1 MKKDLPI
8 GESFILLI
16 NIYIVNNNKNMADYV
31 VKLTGQDALTPT
43 LKNVKQELQSTG
55 NVAKTELT
63 KITERFEQIEK
74 SSMPVKREIKA
85 ITDLMAKMNAE
96 GMSNDLD
103 IYKKMAARAGE
114 LTDAIGDARK
124 AARLLSSD
132 TANLDAG
139 IQAFSGLTAAATTF
153 TGVMGLL
160 GMENEN
166 TEQAILKVQ
175 SALAVLNGVQEI
187 ANVLNK
193 DSILMLKLKQIQMAI
208 STATTTANTGATV
221 ANTAATAANTIALK
235 AWNLAKAIGK
245 ALIGDWTGLLIVG
258 AGALASYAIAT
269 SDSTKKNEE
278 QNESIKE
285 QEEAQKVL
293 TDTYEQTLSKTV
305 SKYTLLQAKW
315 KSLGDDFKAKEK
327 FIKSNA
333 SEFKNLGL
341 SIHSVKDA
349 EDVFVKDTK
358 NVIQAFIDRATAAAY
373 QAKLEKDIAD
383 SIKDKDKIW
392 NNVGKYKKVKPGDTV
407 SEEEGRRAGITPTY
421 NYTAFGATT
430 ATPMYQVKTQ
440 KEADLVN
447 AGRAQ
452 KDYAEAQRKADESE
466 RKWKRKIDAD
476 AKEAVNWYKTS
487 EQSAKKAGMGSD
499 YDSSTPSTPKHST
512 PKHST
517 RHSTRDSSDN
527 TNNEEQ
533 VAYKVLNDK
542 IEELKQQKISLTN
555 NTKLSEEEIAKE
567 TNRINEEIIAIQ
579 QLIAITDAAHD
590 EGKTVKQYKE
600 QQNSLIKDIPNP
612 KNLSDVSF
620 APEIDMSKAN
630 FKIPEDPLAKL
641 KNLQGKLTDITTA
654 TSAAE
659 MGFNALGQAIG
670 GTAGAAIAAMGSIAN
685 TIAQTI
691 GQVIAIMIASGA
703 KSAMELPFPANVA
716 AAATVV
722 TGLASIISTIKNAQG
737 GSYADGGIVAGTSYH
752 GDTVLARLNSGE
764 AVLNKSQQSKLFNLI
779 NSGGTNAVIGQVEF
793 KIAGSTLKG
802 VLRNYDSKMKKI
814 R

>member
-1 MKKDLPI
+1 
-8 GESFILLI
+8 
-16 NIYIVNNNKNMADYV
+16 MADYV
-31 VKLTGQDALTPT
+31 VKLTGQDGLTPT

-103 IYKKMAARAGE
+103 VYKQMAARAGE
-114 LTDAIGDARK
+114 LTDALGDARQ

-139 IQAFSGLTAAATTF
+139 IQAFSGLTAVATTF

-160 GMENEN
+160 GIENEN

-208 STATTTANTGATV
+208 STATTTANTASTV
-221 ANTAATAANTIALK
+221 ANTAATAANTVALK
-235 AWNLAKAIGK
+235 AWNVAKAIGK

-269 SDSTKKNEE
+269 SDSTDKNKE

-285 QEEAQKVL
+285 QEEAQKAL
-293 TDTYEQTLSKTV
+293 TDTYESTLSKTI
-305 SKYTLLQAKW
+305 SKYTVLQAKW
-315 KSLGDDFKAKEK
+315 NSLGKDLKAKEQ

-341 SIHSVKDA
+341 SIHSVADA
-349 EDVFVKDTK
+349 EKAFVKNTE
-358 NVIQAFIDRATAAAY
+358 NVKKAFIDRAIAAAY
-373 QAKLEKDIAD
+373 QAKLEKETAD
-383 SIKDKDKIW
+383 WIKGRDKLW
-392 NNVGKYKKVKPGDTV
+392 NDVSKYKKVKVGDTV
-407 SEEEGRRAGITPTY
+407 SEKEGMIGGVQKKYNTNLSTPYGTY
-421 NYTAFGATT
+421 SGPAT
-430 ATPMYQVKTQ
+430 YRIENQQ
-440 KEADLVN
+440 QADRIN
-447 AGRAQ
+447 AYRSQ
-452 KDYAEAQRKADESE
+452 NQYAEAQRKLDKYDREWERRREATANNMVKWANTAAES
-466 RKWKRKIDAD
+466 
-476 AKEAVNWYKTS
+476 S
-487 EQSAKKAGMGSD
+487 KKAGMS
-499 YDSSTPSTPKHST
+499 YDNSSYSTPSYST
-512 PKHST
+512 PSHST
-517 RHSTRDSSDN
+517 RHSTSTRDSSDK
-527 TNNEEQ
+527 TNNEQQ
-533 VAYKVLNDK
+533 VAYQKLNAE
-542 IEELKQQKISLTN
+542 IEKLRQQKIALTN

-567 TNRINEEIIAIQ
+567 TKRINELIEAKKREIE
-579 QLIAITDAAHD
+579 ITDEAHNK
-590 EGKTVKQYKE
+590 GLTVDQYKDE
-600 QQNSLIKDIPNP
+600 QKKLVEDIPNP
-612 KNLSDVSF
+612 KELANTSF
-620 APEIDMSKAN
+620 APDSSILNLEVD
-630 FKIPEDPLAKL
+630 EDPLEKL
-641 KNLQGKLTDITTA
+641 KKTQKKLTDITDA
-654 TSAAE
+654 ANSAQAAF
-659 MGFNALGQAIG
+659 GALGQAIG
-670 GTAGAAIAAMGSIAN
+670 GTAGAAIAALGSIAA

-691 GQVIAIMIASGA
+691 GQVIAMMIASGV
-703 KSAMELPFPANVA
+703 SNAMKLPFPANVSA
-716 AAATVV
+716 AAAVV
-722 TGLASIISTIKNAQG
+722 AGLASIISTIKAAMS

>member
-1 MKKDLPI
+1 
-8 GESFILLI
+8 
-16 NIYIVNNNKNMADYV
+16 MADYV
-31 VKLTGQDALTPT
+31 VKLTGQDGLTPT

-103 IYKKMAARAGE
+103 VYKKMAARAGE
-114 LTDAIGDARK
+114 LTDAMGDARQ

-153 TGVMGLL
+153 TGIMGLL
-160 GMENEN
+160 GIENEN

-208 STATTTANTGATV
+208 STATTTANTGAT
-221 ANTAATAANTIALK
+221 ALNTAATAANTIALK
-235 AWNLAKAIGK
+235 AWNVAKAIGK

-285 QEEAQKVL
+285 QEEAQKAL
-293 TDTYEQTLSKTV
+293 TDTYESTLSKTI
-305 SKYTLLQAKW
+305 SKYTVLQAKW
-315 KSLGDDFKAKEK
+315 NSLGKDLKAKEQ

-333 SEFKNLGL
+333 NEFKNLGL
-341 SIHSVKDA
+341 SIHSVADA
-349 EDVFVKDTK
+349 EKAFVKNTE
-358 NVIQAFIDRATAAAY
+358 NVVQAFKERAIAAAY
-373 QAKLEKDIAD
+373 QAKLEKETAD
-383 SIKDKDKIW
+383 WIKDRDKIW
-392 NNVGKYKKVKPGDTV
+392 NDATKYTKVKVGQNV
-407 SEEEGRRAGITPTY
+407 SEKEARKAGIKPSYSTNLSTPYGTWSGPATY
-421 NYTAFGATT
+421 RVEN
-430 ATPMYQVKTQ
+430 QHQ
-440 KEADLVN
+440 ADLIN
-447 AGRAQ
+447 AGRQQDA
-452 KDYAEAQRKADESE
+452 YAEAQRKVEESD
-466 RKWKRKIDAD
+466 RKWKRKIEATAD
-476 AKEAVNWYKTS
+476 DAVNWYKKA
-487 EQSAKKAGMGSD
+487 EQSSRKAGMSYD
-499 YDSSTPSTPKHST
+499 YYSSTPSHST
-512 PKHST
+512 RDYSTPSHST
-517 RHSTRDSSDN
+517 RHSTSRDSSDKTAN
-527 TNNEEQ
+527 KQQ
-533 VAYKVLNDK
+533 VAYQKLNDE
-542 IEELKQQKISLTN
+542 IEELNQQKIALTN

-567 TNRINEEIIAIQ
+567 TKRINELIEAKKREIE
-579 QLIAITDAAHD
+579 ITKEAHD
-590 EGKTVKQYKE
+590 QGLTVEQYKKE
-600 QQNSLIKDIPNP
+600 QKKLVADIPNP
-612 KNLSDVSF
+612 KELKDVSF
-620 APEIDMSKAN
+620 APDSSKLN
-630 FKIPEDPLAKL
+630 LEVKKDPLKKL
-641 KNLQGKLTDITTA
+641 KEIQAKLTDITVA

-659 MGFNALGQAIG
+659 AAFNALGQAIG
-670 GTAGAAIAAMGSIAN
+670 GTAGNVISAIGSIAN

-691 GQVIAIMIASGA
+691 GQVIALMIANGVS
-703 KSAMELPFPANVA
+703 SAMKLPFPSNVVA
-716 AAATVV
+716 AAAVV
-722 TGLASIISTIKNAQG
+722 SGLASIISNIKAAMG
-737 GSYADGGIVAGTSYH
+737 GSHADGGIVTGTSQH

>member
-1 MKKDLPI
+1 
-8 GESFILLI
+8 
-16 NIYIVNNNKNMADYV
+16 MADYV
-31 VKLTGQDALTPT
+31 VKLTGQDGLTPT

-74 SSMPVKREIKA
+74 SSMPVKREIRA
-85 ITDLMAKMNAE
+85 ITELMAKMNAE
-96 GMSNDLD
+96 GMDNNLD
-103 IYKKMAARAGE
+103 VYKQMAARAAE
-114 LTDAIGDARK
+114 LTDAMGDARK

-160 GMENEN
+160 GIENEN

-193 DSILMLKLKQIQMAI
+193 DSILMLKLKQIQMAV

-221 ANTAATAANTIALK
+221 ANTAATAANTVALK
-235 AWNLAKAIGK
+235 AWNVAKAIGK

-285 QEEAQKVL
+285 QEEAQKAL

-305 SKYTLLQAKW
+305 SKYTVLQAKW
-315 KSLGDDFKAKEK
+315 DSLGNDFKAKEQ

-333 SEFKNLGL
+333 TEFKNLGL
-341 SIHSVKDA
+341 SIHSVADA
-349 EDVFVKDTK
+349 EKAFVKNTD
-358 NVIQAFIDRATAAAY
+358 NVMQAFIDRATAAAY
-373 QAKLEKDIAD
+373 QSKLEKEIAAGI
-383 SIKDKDKIW
+383 SEKDKIW
-392 NNVGKYKKVKPGDTV
+392 SNANKYNKVKVGDTV
-407 SEEEGRRAGITPTY
+407 SEKEGKKAGITPTY
-421 NYTAFGATT
+421 TYTAFGATT
-430 ATPMYQVKTQ
+430 ATPTYKVKTQ
-440 KEADLVN
+440 KDADLIN
-447 AGRAQ
+447 AGRQQEAF
-452 KDYAEAQRKADESE
+452 AEAQRKAEESE
-466 RKWKRKIDAD
+466 RKWEKRVKNTANKVVET
-476 AKEAVNWYKTS
+476 AKKAS
-487 EQSAKKAGMGSD
+487 ESAKKAGMGSD
-499 YDSSTPSTPKHST
+499 YSTSTTSTPSYST
-512 PKHST
+512 PSHSS
-517 RHSTRDSSDN
+517 RHSTSTRGSSDK
-527 TNNEEQ
+527 TNNEQ
-533 VAYKVLNDK
+533 IVAYQKLND
-542 IEELKQQKISLTN
+542 ELKALNEQYKALTN
-555 NTKLSEEEIAKE
+555 NTKLSKEEKAREIK
-567 TNRINEEIIAIQ
+567 RINESIDAKQREIE
-579 QLIAITDAAHD
+579 ITEEANKQ
-590 EGKTVKQYKE
+590 GLTVEQYKE
-600 QQNSLIKDIPNP
+600 EQKKLVADIPNP
-612 KNLSDVSF
+612 KELKDVSF
-620 APEIDMSKAN
+620 APDSSKLN
-630 FKIPEDPLAKL
+630 LEVDEDKLEKL
-641 KNLQGKLTDITTA
+641 KETQKQLTKITEA

-659 MGFNALGQAIG
+659 AAFGALGQAIG

-691 GQVIAIMIASGA
+691 GQVIALMIANGVS
-703 KSAMELPFPANVA
+703 SAMKLPFPANVA
-716 AAATVV
+716 AAASVV
-722 TGLASIISTIKNAQG
+722 AGLASIISTIKSAMG
-737 GSYADGGIVAGTSYH
+737 GSYADGGIVSGTSYH

>member
-1 MKKDLPI
+1 
-8 GESFILLI
+8 
-16 NIYIVNNNKNMADYV
+16 MADYV
-31 VKLTGQDALTPT
+31 VKLTGQDGLTPT

-103 IYKKMAARAGE
+103 VYKQMAARAAE
-114 LTDAIGDARK
+114 LTDAMGDARQ

-160 GMENEN
+160 GIENEN

-208 STATTTANTGATV
+208 STATTTANTGAT
-221 ANTAATAANTIALK
+221 ALNTAATAANTIALK
-235 AWNLAKAIGK
+235 AWNVAKAIGK

-258 AGALASYAIAT
+258 AGALATYAIAT
-269 SDSTKKNEE
+269 SDSTDKNKE

-285 QEEAQKVL
+285 QEEAQKAL
-293 TDTYEQTLSKTV
+293 TDTYESTLSKTI
-305 SKYTLLQAKW
+305 SKYTVLQAKW
-315 KSLGDDFKAKEK
+315 NGLGKDLKAKEQ

-333 SEFKNLGL
+333 NEFKNLGL
-341 SIHSVKDA
+341 SIHSVADA
-349 EDVFVKDTK
+349 EKIFVKNTE
-358 NVIQAFIDRATAAAY
+358 NVVQAFKDRAIAAAY
-373 QAKLEKDIAD
+373 QAKLEKETAD
-383 SIKDKDKIW
+383 WIKGRDKFW
-392 NNVGKYKKVKPGDTV
+392 NEATKYKKVKVGDTV
-407 SEEEGRRAGITPTY
+407 SE
-421 NYTAFGATT
+421 
-430 ATPMYQVKTQ
+430 
-440 KEADLVN
+440 KEAMIGGVPKKYNTNLSTPYGVYSGPATYRIENQQQADKIN
-447 AGRAQ
+447 AYISQ
-452 KDYAEAQRKADESE
+452 KSYAKGLDALEKYDRE
-466 RKWKRKIDAD
+466 WKRKIDATAND
-476 AKEAVNWYKTS
+476 MVKAANKATE
-487 EQSAKKAGMGSD
+487 SARKAGMSSD
-499 YDSSTPSTPKHST
+499 YSSYSTPSYST
-512 PKHST
+512 PSHST
-517 RHSTRDSSDN
+517 RHSTSRDSSSDKT
-527 TNNEEQ
+527 TNKQQ
-533 VAYKVLNDK
+533 VAYQKLNDE
-542 IEELKQQKISLTN
+542 IEKLNQHKTALTN

-567 TNRINEEIIAIQ
+567 TKRINELIESKKREIAINE
-579 QLIAITDAAHD
+579 AAHNK
-590 EGKTVKQYKE
+590 GLTVKQYKDE
-600 QQNSLIKDIPNP
+600 QKKLIADIPNP
-612 KNLSDVSF
+612 KELANTSF
-620 APEIDMSKAN
+620 APDSSKLN
-630 FKIPEDPLAKL
+630 LEVEEDPLKKL
-641 KNLQGKLTDITTA
+641 KEIQAKLTDITVA
-654 TSAAE
+654 TSAA
-659 MGFNALGQAIG
+659 GAAFSQLGQAIG
-670 GTAGAAIAAMGSIAN
+670 GTAGTVISAMGSIAN

-691 GQVIAIMIASGA
+691 GQVIALMIANGVS
-703 KSAMELPFPANVA
+703 SAMKLPFPSNVVA
-716 AAATVV
+716 AASVV
-722 TGLASIISTIKNAQG
+722 AGLASIISSIKSAMA
-737 GSYADGGIVAGTSYH
+737 GSYADGGIVTGTSYH

>member
-1 MKKDLPI
+1 
-8 GESFILLI
+8 
-16 NIYIVNNNKNMADYV
+16 MADYV

-103 IYKKMAARAGE
+103 VYKQMAARAGE

-153 TGVMGLL
+153 TGVMALL
-160 GMENEN
+160 GIENEN

-285 QEEAQKVL
+285 QEEAQKAL
-293 TDTYEQTLSKTV
+293 TDTYESTLSRTL

-341 SIHSVKDA
+341 NIHSVADA
-349 EDVFVKDTK
+349 EKAFVKNTD

-383 SIKDKDKIW
+383 SIKEKDKIW
-392 NNVGKYKKVKPGDTV
+392 NDVGKYKKVKPGDTV
-407 SEEEGRRAGITPTY
+407 GEEEGRRAGITPTY

-430 ATPMYQVKTQ
+430 ATPTYKVKTQ

-452 KDYAEAQRKADESE
+452 KDYAEAQRKSEESE

-476 AKEAVNWYKTS
+476 AKEAVNWYKKS

-512 PKHST
+512 PSRST

-527 TNNEEQ
+527 TNKQIGEYQ
-533 VAYKVLNDK
+533 KLND
-542 IEELKQQKISLTN
+542 ELKALNEQYVALTN
-555 NTKLSEEEIAKE
+555 NTKLSEEEKAKE
-567 TNRINEEIIAIQ
+567 IKRINELREAKQ
-579 QLIAITDAAHD
+579 QEIAITKAAHD

-600 QQNSLIKDIPNP
+600 EQKSLIADIPNP
-612 KNLSDVSF
+612 KELSDVSF
-620 APEIDMSKAN
+620 AP
-630 FKIPEDPLAKL
+630 KL
-641 KNLQGKLTDITTA
+641 DLSGFDIETFLDYIKKLNEKKKSITDIAEA
-654 TSAAE
+654 TSQAGTA
-659 MGFNALGQAIG
+659 FSQLGQAIG
-670 GTAGAAIAAMGSIAN
+670 GTAGTVMSAMGSIAA

-691 GQVIAIMIASGA
+691 GQVIAIMIANGA
-703 KSAMELPFPANVA
+703 SSAMELPFPASLA
-716 AAATVV
+716 AAAEVV
-722 TGLASIISTIKNAQG
+722 AGLASIISTIKAAQS

-764 AVLNKSQQSKLFNLI
+764 AVLNTSQQSKLFNLI
-779 NSGGTNAVIGQVEF
+779 NNGGTNAVIGQVEF

>member
-1 MKKDLPI
+1 MVSP
-8 GESFILLI
+8 SFLVI
-16 NIYIVNNNKNMADYV
+16 NTYIVNNNKNMSDYV

-114 LTDAIGDARK
+114 LTDAIGDARQ

-139 IQAFSGLTAAATTF
+139 IQAFSGLAAAATTF
-153 TGVMGLL
+153 TGVLGLL
-160 GMENEN
+160 GIENEN

-235 AWNLAKAIGK
+235 AWNVAKAIGK

-269 SDSTKKNEE
+269 SDSTDKNKE

-285 QEEAQKVL
+285 QEEAQKAL
-293 TDTYEQTLSKTV
+293 TDTYESTLSRTV
-305 SKYTLLQAKW
+305 SKYTVLQAKW
-315 KSLGDDFKAKEK
+315 NSLGDDFKAKEK

-333 SEFKNLGL
+333 GEFKNLGL
-341 SIHSVKDA
+341 SIHSVADA
-349 EDVFVKDTK
+349 EKAFVKNTD
-358 NVIQAFIDRATAAAY
+358 NVMQAFIDRATAAAY
-373 QAKLEKDIAD
+373 QSKLEKEIAEGI
-383 SIKDKDKIW
+383 SERDKIW
-392 NNVGKYKKVKPGDTV
+392 SNANKYPKAKVGDTV
-407 SEEEGRRAGITPTY
+407 SEKEGKKAGITPTY
-421 NYTAFGATT
+421 TYTAFGATT
-430 ATPMYQVKTQ
+430 ATPTYKVKTQ
-440 KEADLVN
+440 KDADLIN
-447 AGRAQ
+447 AGRSQNAFA
-452 KDYAEAQRKADESE
+452 DAQRKAEESE
-466 RKWKRKIDAD
+466 RKWEKRVKNTANKVVET
-476 AKEAVNWYKTS
+476 AKKAS
-487 EQSAKKAGMGSD
+487 ESAKKAGMSSD
-499 YDSSTPSTPKHST
+499 YSSSTTSTPSHSTHSTHST
-512 PKHST
+512 PTHS
-517 RHSTRDSSDN
+517 SRDSSDN
-527 TNNEEQ
+527 TNKEQ
-533 VAYKVLNDK
+533 VAYQKLNDEIK
-542 IEELKQQKISLTN
+542 ELDAQYVALTN
-555 NTKLSEEEIAKE
+555 NTKLSNEERAKAIKTTLDLKAAKE
-567 TNRINEEIIAIQ
+567 QELEI
-579 QLIAITDAAHD
+579 TKAAD
-590 EGKTVKQYKE
+590 KEGLTVEQYKKK
-600 QQNSLIKDIPNP
+600 QLSPDIPNP
-612 KNLSDVSF
+612 KNLSDISF
-620 APEIDMSKAN
+620 APEID
-630 FKIPEDPLAKL
+630 L
-641 KNLQGKLTDITTA
+641 KNFDIEGILTYMQKLQNKQKYLTDIA
-654 TSAAE
+654 DAASQT
-659 MGFNALGQAIG
+659 GAAFSQLGQAIG
-670 GTAGAAIAAMGSIAN
+670 GTAGGVISAMGSIAA

-691 GQVIAIMIASGA
+691 GQVIAMMTAAGVSN
-703 KSAMELPFPANVA
+703 AMKLPFPANLA

-722 TGLASIISTIKNAQG
+722 AGLASIISSIKAAQG
-737 GSYADGGIVAGTSYH
+737 GSYADGGIVSGTMYH
-752 GDTVLARLNSGE
+752 GDTVLAHLNSGE

>member
-160 GMENEN
+160 GIENEN

-269 SDSTKKNEE
+269 SDSTDKNKE

-285 QEEAQKVL
+285 QEEAQKAL
-293 TDTYEQTLSKTV
+293 TDTYEQTLSKTL

-341 SIHSVKDA
+341 SIHSVADA
-349 EDVFVKDTK
+349 EKAFVNNTE

-383 SIKDKDKIW
+383 SIKEKDKIW
-392 NNVGKYKKVKPGDTV
+392 NDVGKYKKVKPGDTV

-430 ATPMYQVKTQ
+430 ATPTYQVKTQ
-440 KEADLVN
+440 KDADLVN

-452 KDYAEAQRKADESE
+452 KDYAEAQRKAEESE

-476 AKEAVNWYKTS
+476 AKEAVDWYKKS

-499 YDSSTPSTPKHST
+499 YSSSTPSTPKHST
-512 PKHST
+512 PSHST
-517 RHSTRDSSDN
+517 RDSSRDSSDN
-527 TNNEEQ
+527 TNKQIGEYQKLNDELKKLEEQ
-533 VAYKVLNDK
+533 YEA
-542 IEELKQQKISLTN
+542 LTN
-555 NTKLSEEEIAKE
+555 NTKLSEDEQAKE
-567 TNRINEEIIAIQ
+567 IKKYKELIEAKKQ
-579 QLIAITDAAHD
+579 EIAITKAAHD
-590 EGKTVKQYKE
+590 QGKTVKQYKE
-600 QQNSLIKDIPNP
+600 EQKSLIADISNP
-612 KNLSDVSF
+612 KELSDISF
-620 APEIDMSKAN
+620 AP
-630 FKIPEDPLAKL
+630 KL
-641 KNLQGKLTDITTA
+641 DLSGFDIEAFLDYIKKLNEKKKSITDIAEAASQAGTA
-654 TSAAE
+654 FSQ
-659 MGFNALGQAIG
+659 LGQAIG
-670 GTAGAAIAAMGSIAN
+670 GTAGGVISAIGSIAA

-691 GQVIAIMIASGA
+691 GQVIALMMANYVNGA
-703 KSAMELPFPANVA
+703 AMLPFPASLA

-722 TGLASIISTIKNAQG
+722 AGIASIISTIKAAQS
-737 GSYADGGIVAGTSYH
+737 GSYADGGIVSGTTYH
-752 GDTVLARLNSGE
+752 GDTVLAHLNAGE

-779 NSGGTNAVIGQVEF
+779 NNGGTNAVIGQVEF

>member
-1 MKKDLPI
+1 
-8 GESFILLI
+8 
-16 NIYIVNNNKNMADYV
+16 MADYV

-160 GMENEN
+160 GIENEN

-269 SDSTKKNEE
+269 SDSTDKNKE

-285 QEEAQKVL
+285 QEEAQKAL
-293 TDTYEQTLSKTV
+293 TDTYEQTLSKTL

-315 KSLGDDFKAKEK
+315 NSLGDDFKAKEK

-341 SIHSVKDA
+341 SIHSVADA
-349 EDVFVKDTK
+349 EKAFVKNTE

-383 SIKDKDKIW
+383 SIKEKDKIW
-392 NNVGKYKKVKPGDTV
+392 NDVGKYKKVKPGDTV

-430 ATPMYQVKTQ
+430 ATPTYKVKTQ

-452 KDYAEAQRKADESE
+452 KDYAEAQRKAEESE

-476 AKEAVNWYKTS
+476 AKEAVDWYNKS

-512 PKHST
+512 PSRST
-517 RHSTRDSSDN
+517 RHSTSRDSSDN

-533 VAYKVLNDK
+533 GEYQKLND
-542 IEELKQQKISLTN
+542 ELKELNEQYVALTN
-555 NTKLSEEEIAKE
+555 NTKLSEEEQAKE
-567 TNRINEEIIAIQ
+567 IKRINELREAKKQEIE
-579 QLIAITDAAHD
+579 ITKAAHD

-600 QQNSLIKDIPNP
+600 EQKSLIADIPNP
-612 KNLSDVSF
+612 KELSDVYF
-620 APEIDMSKAN
+620 APKLDLSGFDIEA
-630 FKIPEDPLAKL
+630 FLAYIKKL
-641 KNLQGKLTDITTA
+641 NKKKKSITDIAEAASQAGTA
-654 TSAAE
+654 FSQ
-659 MGFNALGQAIG
+659 LGQAIG
-670 GTAGAAIAAMGSIAN
+670 GTAGGVISAMGSIAA

-691 GQVIAIMIASGA
+691 GQVIAIMTAAGVA
-703 KSAMELPFPANVA
+703 NAMMKLPFPASLA

-722 TGLASIISTIKNAQG
+722 AGLASIISSIKAAQG
-737 GSYADGGIVAGTSYH
+737 GSYADGGIVSGTTYH

-764 AVLNKSQQSKLFNLI
+764 AVLNTSQQSKLFNLI

>member
-1 MKKDLPI
+1 
-8 GESFILLI
+8 
-16 NIYIVNNNKNMADYV
+16 MADYV
-31 VKLTGQDALTPT
+31 VKLTGQDGLTPT
-43 LKNVKQELQSTG
+43 LKNVKQELQNTG

-103 IYKKMAARAGE
+103 VYKQMAARAGE
-114 LTDAIGDARK
+114 LTDALGDARK

-160 GMENEN
+160 GIENEN

-235 AWNLAKAIGK
+235 AWNVAKAIGK

-269 SDSTKKNEE
+269 SDSTDKNKK

-285 QEEAQKVL
+285 QEEAQKAL
-293 TDTYEQTLSKTV
+293 TDTYESTLSKTI
-305 SKYTLLQAKW
+305 SKYTVLQAKW
-315 KSLGDDFKAKEK
+315 NSLGKDLKAKEQ

-341 SIHSVKDA
+341 NIHSVADA
-349 EDVFVKDTK
+349 ENAFVKNTK
-358 NVIQAFIDRATAAAY
+358 NVVQAFKDRAIAAAY
-373 QAKLEKDIAD
+373 QAELEKETAD
-383 SIKDKDKIW
+383 WIKGRDKYW
-392 NNVGKYKKVKPGDTV
+392 NEVSKYKKVKVGDTV
-407 SEEEGRRAGITPTY
+407 NEKEAAIGGVPKKY
-421 NYTAFGATT
+421 NTNV
-430 ATPMYQVKTQ
+430 ATPYGTYSGPATYRIETQ
-440 KEADLVN
+440 QQADLIN
-447 AGRAQ
+447 ANRSQ
-452 KDYAEAQRKADESE
+452 NKYAEAMDKLDEYDRKWE
-466 RKWKRKIDAD
+466 RKR
-476 AKEAVNWYKTS
+476 EATANKMVKWTNKAA
-487 EQSAKKAGMGSD
+487 ESAKKAGMSSD
-499 YDSSTPSTPKHST
+499 YSSSTTSTPTHSTPSHYSTPSHST
-512 PKHST
+512 PS
-517 RHSTRDSSDN
+517 STRDSSDN
-527 TNNEEQ
+527 TNKEQ
-533 VAYKVLNDK
+533 VAYQKLNDEIK
-542 IEELKQQKISLTN
+542 ELDAQYVALTN
-555 NTKLSEEEIAKE
+555 NTKLSNEERAKAIKTTLDLKAAKE
-567 TNRINEEIIAIQ
+567 QELEI
-579 QLIAITDAAHD
+579 TKAAD
-590 EGKTVKQYKE
+590 KEGLTVEQYKKK
-600 QQNSLIKDIPNP
+600 QLTPDIPNP
-612 KNLSDVSF
+612 KELADISF
-620 APEIDMSKAN
+620 APKLDLKN
-630 FKIPEDPLAKL
+630 FDIEGILTYMQKL
-641 KNLQGKLTDITTA
+641 KAKQKYLTDVADAASQAGTA
-654 TSAAE
+654 FSQ
-659 MGFNALGQAIG
+659 LGQAIG
-670 GTAGAAIAAMGSIAN
+670 GTAGGVISAMGSIAA

-691 GQVIAIMIASGA
+691 GQVIALMSASGVA
-703 KSAMELPFPANVA
+703 SAMKLPFPSNLA

-722 TGLASIISTIKNAQG
+722 AGLASIISSIKAAQG
-737 GSYADGGIVAGTSYH
+737 GSYADGGIVTGTAYH

-764 AVLNKSQQSKLFNLI
+764 AVLNKSQQSKLFNMI

-814 R
+814 K

>member
-160 GMENEN
+160 GIENEN

-285 QEEAQKVL
+285 QEEAQKAL

-341 SIHSVKDA
+341 SIHSVADA
-349 EDVFVKDTK
+349 EKAFVKNTE

-383 SIKDKDKIW
+383 SIKEKDKIW
-392 NNVGKYKKVKPGDTV
+392 NDVGKYKKVKPGDTV

-430 ATPMYQVKTQ
+430 ATPTYKVKTQ

-452 KDYAEAQRKADESE
+452 KDYAEAQRKAEESE

-476 AKEAVNWYKTS
+476 AKEAVNWYKKS

-512 PKHST
+512 PSRST

-527 TNNEEQ
+527 TNNEQIGEYQ
-533 VAYKVLNDK
+533 KLND
-542 IEELKQQKISLTN
+542 ELKELNEQYVALTN
-555 NTKLSEEEIAKE
+555 NTKLSEEEKAKE
-567 TNRINEEIIAIQ
+567 IKRINELREAKQ
-579 QLIAITDAAHD
+579 QEIAITKAAHD

-600 QQNSLIKDIPNP
+600 EQKSLIADIPNP
-612 KNLSDVSF
+612 KELSDVSF
-620 APEIDMSKAN
+620 APKLDLSGFDIEA
-630 FKIPEDPLAKL
+630 FLAYIKKL
-641 KNLQGKLTDITTA
+641 NEKKTSITDIAEAASQAGTA
-654 TSAAE
+654 FSQ
-659 MGFNALGQAIG
+659 LGQAIG
-670 GTAGAAIAAMGSIAN
+670 GTAGGVISAMGSIAA

-691 GQVIAIMIASGA
+691 GQVIAIMIATGA
-703 KSAMELPFPANVA
+703 SNAMELPFPASIAAVA
-716 AAATVV
+716 EVV
-722 TGLASIISTIKNAQG
+722 AGLASIISTIKAAQS
-737 GSYADGGIVAGTSYH
+737 GSYADGGIVSGTSYH

-779 NSGGTNAVIGQVEF
+779 NNGGTNAVIGQVEF

>member
-160 GMENEN
+160 GIENEN

-285 QEEAQKVL
+285 QEEAQKAL

-341 SIHSVKDA
+341 SIHSVADA
-349 EDVFVKDTK
+349 EKAFVNNTE

-383 SIKDKDKIW
+383 SIKEKDKIW
-392 NNVGKYKKVKPGDTV
+392 NDVGKYKKVKPGDTV

-430 ATPMYQVKTQ
+430 ATPTYQVKTQ

-452 KDYAEAQRKADESE
+452 KDYAEAQRKAEESE

-476 AKEAVNWYKTS
+476 AKEAVDWSKKS

-512 PKHST
+512 PSRST

-527 TNNEEQ
+527 TNNEQIGEYQ
-533 VAYKVLNDK
+533 QLNDE
-542 IEELKQQKISLTN
+542 IEKLKKQYVALTN
-555 NTKLSEEEIAKE
+555 NTKLDEEEKAKE
-567 TNRINEEIIAIQ
+567 IKRINELREAKEQ
-579 QLIAITDAAHD
+579 ELAITKAAHD
-590 EGKTVKQYKE
+590 QGKTVKQYKE
-600 QQNSLIKDIPNP
+600 EQKSLIADIPNP
-612 KNLSDVSF
+612 KELSDVSF
-620 APEIDMSKAN
+620 APKLDLSGFDIEA
-630 FKIPEDPLAKL
+630 FLAYIKKL
-641 KNLQGKLTDITTA
+641 NEKKKSITDIAEAASQAGTA
-654 TSAAE
+654 FSQ
-659 MGFNALGQAIG
+659 LGQAIG
-670 GTAGAAIAAMGSIAN
+670 GTAGGVISAMGSIAA

-691 GQVIAIMIASGA
+691 GQVIAIMTAAGVSN
-703 KSAMELPFPANVA
+703 AMKLPFPANLA

-722 TGLASIISTIKNAQG
+722 AGLASIISSIKAAQS
-737 GSYADGGIVAGTSYH
+737 GSYADGGIVSGTSYH

-779 NSGGTNAVIGQVEF
+779 NNGGTNAVIGQVEF

>member
-31 VKLTGQDALTPT
+31 VKLTGQDGLTPT

-103 IYKKMAARAGE
+103 IYKQMAARAGE
-114 LTDAIGDARK
+114 LTDALGDARQ

-139 IQAFSGLTAAATTF
+139 IQVFSGLTAAATTF

-160 GMENEN
+160 GIENEN

-175 SALAVLNGVQEI
+175 SALAVLNGIQEI

-235 AWNLAKAIGK
+235 AWNVAKAIGK

-285 QEEAQKVL
+285 QEEAQKAL
-293 TDTYEQTLSKTV
+293 TDTYEQTLSRTV
-305 SKYTLLQAKW
+305 SKYTVLQAKW

-341 SIHSVKDA
+341 SIHSVADA
-349 EDVFVKDTK
+349 EKAFVKNTD
-358 NVIQAFIDRATAAAY
+358 NVMQAFIDRATAAAY

-392 NNVGKYKKVKPGDTV
+392 NDVGKYKKVKPGDTV

-421 NYTAFGATT
+421 TYTAFGATT
-430 ATPMYQVKTQ
+430 ATPTYQVKTQ
-440 KEADLVN
+440 KDADLVN

-452 KDYAEAQRKADESE
+452 KDYAEAQRKAEESE

-476 AKEAVNWYKTS
+476 AKEAVNWYKKS

-512 PKHST
+512 PSHST
-517 RHSTRDSSDN
+517 RHSTSRDSSDN
-527 TNNEEQ
+527 TNKQIGEYQ
-533 VAYKVLNDK
+533 KLND
-542 IEELKQQKISLTN
+542 ELKALDEQYVVLTN
-555 NTKLSEEEIAKE
+555 NTKLSEEEKAKE
-567 TNRINEEIIAIQ
+567 IKRINELREAKQKEIEITKEAHNQGLTVEQYKRKQ
-579 QLIAITDAAHD
+579 QLI
-590 EGKTVKQYKE
+590 E
-600 QQNSLIKDIPNP
+600 DIPNQ
-612 KNLSDVSF
+612 KNVSF
-620 APEIDMSKAN
+620 EQIDISKQTFDFTN
-630 FKIPEDPLAKL
+630 NPLKKL
-641 KNLQGKLTDITTA
+641 VEVQKKLTDITAA

-659 MGFNALGQAIG
+659 AAFSALGQAIG

-691 GQVIAIMIASGA
+691 GQVIAMMIATGA
-703 KSAMELPFPANVA
+703 KSAMDLPFPSNVV

-722 TGLASIISTIKNAQG
+722 AGLASIISTIKAAQG
-737 GSYADGGIVAGTSYH
+737 GSYADGGIVAGTAYH

-764 AVLNKSQQSKLFNLI
+764 AVLNKSQQSKLFNMI

-793 KIAGSTLKG
+793 KITGSTLKG

>member
-1 MKKDLPI
+1 
-8 GESFILLI
+8 
-16 NIYIVNNNKNMADYV
+16 MADYV
-31 VKLTGQDALTPT
+31 VKLTGQDGLTPT

-103 IYKKMAARAGE
+103 VYKQMAARAGE
-114 LTDAIGDARK
+114 LTDALGDARQ

-139 IQAFSGLTAAATTF
+139 IQAFSGLAAAATTF

-160 GMENEN
+160 GIENEN

-235 AWNLAKAIGK
+235 AWNVAKAIGK

-269 SDSTKKNEE
+269 SDSTDKNKE

-285 QEEAQKVL
+285 QEDAQKAL
-293 TDTYEQTLSKTV
+293 TDTYESTLSKTI
-305 SKYTLLQAKW
+305 SKYTVLQAKW
-315 KSLGDDFKAKEK
+315 NSLGKDLNAKEQ

-333 SEFKNLGL
+333 NEFKNLGL
-341 SIHSVKDA
+341 SIHSVADA
-349 EDVFVKDTK
+349 EKAFVKNTK
-358 NVIQAFIDRATAAAY
+358 NVKKAFIDRAIAAAY
-373 QAKLEKDIAD
+373 QAKLEKDTAD
-383 SIKDKDKIW
+383 WIKERDKLW
-392 NNVGKYKKVKPGDTV
+392 NDATKYNKVKVGDTV
-407 SEEEGRRAGITPTY
+407 SEKEGRKAGMTPTY
-421 NYTAFGATT
+421 TYTAFGATT
-430 ATPMYQVKTQ
+430 ATPTYKVKTQ
-440 KEADLVN
+440 KDADRIN
-447 AGRAQ
+447 ASRSQ
-452 KDYAEAQRKADESE
+452 NKYAEAMGKLDELDL
-466 RKWKRKIDAD
+466 KWKRRINNDSNDMVKW
-476 AKEAVNWYKTS
+476 VNRAEES
-487 EQSAKKAGMGSD
+487 SRKAGMSSD
-499 YDSSTPSTPKHST
+499 YDSYSTSTPSHSKRDYST
-512 PKHST
+512 PSRST
-517 RHSTRDSSDN
+517 RHSSGRYSSDN
-527 TNNEEQ
+527 TNNEQGEYQ
-533 VAYKVLNDK
+533 KLNDEIK
-542 IEELKQQKISLTN
+542 ELDAQYVALTN
-555 NTKLSEEEIAKE
+555 NNKLS
-567 TNRINEEIIAIQ
+567 NEERAKAIKTTLDLKEDKEQ
-579 QLIAITDAAHD
+579 ELEITKAAYKEGLTVEQYKKKQLIP
-590 EGKTVKQYKE
+590 
-600 QQNSLIKDIPNP
+600 DIVNP
-612 KNLSDVSF
+612 KELANTSF
-620 APEIDMSKAN
+620 APKLDLKN
-630 FKIPEDPLAKL
+630 FNIKGILTYMQKL
-641 KNLQGKLTDITTA
+641 KEKQKYLTDIADAASQAGTA
-654 TSAAE
+654 FSQ
-659 MGFNALGQAIG
+659 LGQAIG
-670 GTAGAAIAAMGSIAN
+670 GTTGYVISEMGSISA

-691 GQVIAIMIASGA
+691 GQVIALMMASSVSSVM
-703 KSAMELPFPANVA
+703 KLPFPANLA
-716 AAATVV
+716 AAAAVV
-722 TGLASIISTIKNAQG
+722 AGLASIISTIKAAQG

-764 AVLNKSQQSKLFNLI
+764 AVLNKSQQSKLFHII
-779 NSGGTNAVIGQVEF
+779 NNGGTNAVIGQVEF

-814 R
+814 K